1 MEILPS
7 LLGFIDAKV
16 RTFKKI
22 TDATEMTWHAAN
34 AFTNLPKKI
43 PVETPQET
51 PEDKYIPAM
60 DPFRIPDVES
70 VSDLIVRK
78 LAETWEGAKDPNK
91 VVSFLAREAINPLS
105 YLGGAGTFISRGAK
119 SWLQPRYIEAVK
131 LKVKGVSNDEI
142 WAKTGTWLD
151 TPDMIPRQEISDIG
165 MAIRNPRGWEPS
177 TILPGAE
184 YQQGQLYNLITHPE
198 LTKAYPEL
206 LKNAFSKISKKAGD
220 DKHGIFNETRP
231 AVYAHAHDDDDV
243 LKVLAHELQHYVQ
256 SKERFARGGNPSAV
270 IKGDIPEADAFFQA
284 WRDKLIK
291 AGHDP
296 AKATDRAAYAAY
308 HNLAGEAEARATA
321 SRIYLNDEERR
332 ALPPRKTLMGDISIP
347 YDKLIVRFGGGK
359 SAK

>member
-16 RTFKKI
+16 RTFKKRI
-22 TDATEMTWHAAN
+22 VDAAENPSQVAEQIN
-34 AFTNLPKKI
+34 DNLPATI
-43 PVETPQET
+43 DET
-51 PEDKYIPAM
+51 M
-60 DPFRIPDVES
+60 
-70 VSDLIVRK
+70 
-78 LAETWEGAKDPNK
+78 KDPGN
-91 VVSFLAREAINPLS
+91 FIG
-105 YLGGAGTFISRGAK
+105 GGAGTFISRGAK
-119 SWLQPRYIEAVK
+119 SWDQPRYIEAVK

-151 TPDMIPRQEISDIG
+151 TPDMIPRQEISDLG
-165 MAIRNPRGWEPS
+165 MALRNPRGWKPS
-177 TILPGAE
+177 AVIPGAE
-184 YQQGQLYNLITHPE
+184 YQQGQLDQLMMHPE

-206 LKNAFSKISKKAGD
+206 LKDAFSKISKKAGD
-220 DKHGIFNETRP
+220 DKKGIFDEARP

-243 LKVLAHELQHYVQ
+243 LKVLAHEIQHYVQ
-256 SKERFARGGNPSAV
+256 SRENFAKGGNPSAV

-296 AKATDRAAYAAY
+296 AKATDKAAYEAY

-332 ALPPRKTLMGDISIP
+332 ALPPWKTLMGDISIP